1 MKKILLLNLGLVLVI
16 VKEIIKEVKFLIKN
30 PICIVILFTLTGII
44 PAIICG
50 ILFKILG
57 F

>member
-1 MKKILLLNLGLVLVI
+1 MKKILLLSLGLVLVI
-16 VKEIIKEVKFLIKN
+16 VREIIKEVKFLIKN

-44 PAIICG
+44 PAIICSF
-50 ILFKILG
+50 LFRILG

>member
-16 VKEIIKEVKFLIKN
+16 VREIIKEVKFLIKN
-30 PICIVILFTLTGII
+30 PLCIVILFTLTGII
-44 PAIICG
+44 PAVICG